1 MYINTHTRTLS
12 LSLSLSLF
20 LSFSLSLSL
29 FLSLSLSQDCNKRD
43 MGVIS
48 DDLVSSGLSEVNMLT
63 VELPGLIEQL
73 YICPDTALI
82 LVYVSSYY

>member
-1 MYINTHTRTLS
+1 
-12 LSLSLSLF
+12 
-20 LSFSLSLSL
+20 
-29 FLSLSLSQDCNKRD
+29 